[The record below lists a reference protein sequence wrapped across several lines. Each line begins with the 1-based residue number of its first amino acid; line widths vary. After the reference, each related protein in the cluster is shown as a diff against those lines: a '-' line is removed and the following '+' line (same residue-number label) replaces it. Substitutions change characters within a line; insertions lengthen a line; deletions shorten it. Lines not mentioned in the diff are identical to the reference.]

1 MRQAP
6 VGPFERGQ
14 APAAAASTCVSARL
28 PLRFAPDISVRVET
42 ETVDGRKIAH
52 TICVVSARH
61 AARPPSA

>member
-1 MRQAP
+1 LGRSSAGRHLPRQLRQ
-6 VGPFERGQ
+6 VCV
-14 APAAAASTCVSARL
+14 TVSARL

-42 ETVDGRKIAH
+42 ETVDGRKIAR